1 MAFVAAMTVNAQ
13 VLQLNAESL
22 GITDTDTGNDVAAN
36 TAWGSIDGAI
46 SVFNAFDTKHKPVN
60 CKNDDFEIVKID
72 GAEILTA
79 GGVQGQ
85 DNPKDA
91 DGGNS
96 AVTLK
101 EQTSGAVIGLK
112 AEKDGWVYIVAKLS
126 TNKQYVVFEEGAA
139 IGYKIA
145 MENLDERVKDGVLNL
160 EITGTGEYNNVTLE
174 DRPDGIGWVI
184 REYTGDPEAATAG
197 NGLGVLYFPVAA
209 GCSYLASATG
219 SKISWSGIYFSEN
232 EAQSITVEGEGISK
246 ALVGEGGGV
255 TPTPVE
261 NHIYSVIGTI
271 LGNWDVDTDMEYI
284 AEGDGYTAL
293 FENVAAG
300 NYEFKIRQDHDWT
313 VNWGVDGKQDGDN
326 LQVSVAYDDSKIVIS
341 FRPSTGEIAAV
352 VIDGEKPTPVPA
364 GEGQAIQLD
373 AESLGITD
381 TDTGNDVAANTA
393 WGSIDGAISVFNA
406 FDTKHKP
413 VNCKNDDFEIVNI
426 DGTEILTAGGVQGQ
440 DNPKDAD
447 GGNSAVTLKEQTSG
461 AVIGLKAEK
470 DGWVYIV
477 AKLSTNKQYVVFEEG
492 AAIGYKIAMEN
503 LDERVKDGVLNLEIT
518 GTGEYNNVTLEDRPD
533 GIGWVIREYT
543 GDPEAATAGNG
554 LGVLYFPVAAGC
566 TYLASATGSKIS
578 WSGIYFSETEAAN
591 VTLAKADGTTLAI
604 VGNGGTAIQ
613 SVKTAKDNDGAIYNI
628 AGQKVSASYKGLV
641 IKNGKKYILK

>member
-60 CKNDDFEIVKID
+60 CKNDDFEIVNID
-72 GAEILTA
+72 GTEILTA

-91 DGGNS
+91 DGGNP
-96 AVTLK
+96 AVSLK

-145 MENLDERVKDGVLNL
+145 MENTDERVNGGVLNL
-160 EITGTGEYNNVTLE
+160 EIKGSGEFNNVTLE

-184 REYTGDPEAATAG
+184 REYLGNPEAETAG
-197 NGLGVLYFPVAA
+197 NGLGVFYFPVAA
-209 GCSYLASATG
+209 GCTYLASATG
-219 SKISWSGIYFSEN
+219 SKISWSGIYFSAT
-232 EAQSITVEGEGISK
+232 EALSIIVEGEGISK
-246 ALVGEGGGV
+246 NLLGEGGSV
-255 TPTPVE
+255 TPPVE
-261 NHIYSVIGTI
+261 EKVYSVVGT
-271 LGNWDVDTDMEYI
+271 LVGGWEADVDLTLE
-284 AEGDGYTAL
+284 DGLYTTTI
-293 FENVAAG
+293 ENIAAG
-300 NYEFKIRQDHDWT
+300 SYEWKIRQDHAWT
-313 VNWGVDGKQDGDN
+313 INWGDNGDGTGVQDGPN
-326 LQVSVAYDDSKIVIS
+326 FVAELPEGSSMKIV
-341 FRPSTGEIAAV
+341 FNPATAEIRVQVAGGAIV
-352 VIDGEKPTPVPA
+352 PPA
-364 GEGQAIQLD
+364 GNGLAIQLD

-447 GGNSAVTLKEQTSG
+447 GGNPAVSLKEQTSG

-503 LDERVKDGVLNLEIT
+503 TDERVNGGVLNLEIK
-518 GTGEYNNVTLEDRPD
+518 GSGEFNNVTLEDRPD
-533 GIGWVIREYT
+533 GIGWVIREYL
-543 GDPEAATAGNG
+543 GNPEAETAGNG
-554 LGVLYFPVAAGC
+554 LGVFYFPVAAGC

-604 VGNGGTAIQ
+604 VNGGGTSIQ
-613 SVKTAKDNDGAIYNI
+613 SAKVLKESEGAIYNL
-628 AGQKVSASYKGLV
+628 AGQKVSASYRGLV
-641 IKNGKKYILK
+641 IKNGKKYIQ